1 MKRAAELD
9 DPCQDLPKNRQ
20 EKSAIITSG
29 PYQPRISIYPTKE
42 VGKGKNLREISFKPK
57 WFDNYKW
64 LEYSVAKNAA
74 FCFACRCFALNDNSL
89 PGLVENAFT
98 TTGFS
103 FWHNDNE
110 MFRYHEKSKCHV

>member
-1 MKRAAELD
+1 MIPVKTCQRTGKKSQLELLVD
-9 DPCQDLPKNRQ
+9 HTNHEFQFTQQKKLVR
-20 EKSAIITSG
+20 EKFF
-29 PYQPRISIYPTKE
+29 
-42 VGKGKNLREISFKPK
+42 REISFKPK

-74 FCFACRCFALNDNSL
+74 FCFACRCFTLNDNSL

-103 FWHNDNE
+103 FRHKYNE